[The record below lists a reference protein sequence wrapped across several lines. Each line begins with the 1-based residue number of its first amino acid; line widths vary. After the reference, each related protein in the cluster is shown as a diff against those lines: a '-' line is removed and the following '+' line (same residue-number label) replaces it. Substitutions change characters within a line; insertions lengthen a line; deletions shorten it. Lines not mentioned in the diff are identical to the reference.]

1 MKYIIT
7 LIICLL
13 SVYQMDSQITYKPR
27 VQILL
32 NSDGDTVLQMTLLDA
47 KIILNDLMEK
57 QIADSLIF
65 EYVAMD
71 SAKNLSI
78 SLLKKDV
85 DYLTTKVYN
94 LNQIITNNGISIT
107 NKDTEIGLLN
117 GEITK
122 LKKEVRKQKFLK
134 IIGYTGSV
142 VLPIAVLLL
151 LTL

>member
-1 MKYIIT
+1 
-7 LIICLL
+7 
-13 SVYQMDSQITYKPR
+13 MDSQITYKPR